1 MPEPR
6 DLVAHSLSPDSGQE
20 SEGRTFAAAATP
32 KTVRLIVV
40 RGSRK
45 GRQYT
50 LAIAGG
56 ERAVVGKRSTCDCV
70 LGEEGGIDAVQFE
83 LLNEGGDIHILNLS
97 NRMPTLLA
105 GRPLDDKT
113 RLHSDALV
121 GTGET
126 ILRIVF

>member
-1 MPEPR
+1 M
-6 DLVAHSLSPDSGQE
+6 DA
-20 SEGRTFAAAATP
+20 F
-32 KTVRLIVV
+32 
-40 RGSRK
+40 
-45 GRQYT
+45 
-50 LAIAGG
+50 
-56 ERAVVGKRSTCDCV
+56 
-70 LGEEGGIDAVQFE
+70 EEGGRDDLVEKEAAELAELRARNEEEFE